1 MNPLNLQNM
10 KTILLFLITCC
21 VISTASAID
30 VASAVNTLKADD
42 YAARSQARQELLDAF
57 SLATAPDVASDSDLL
72 ALEASLVE
80 QLNTAEMPLDARLY
94 LIRMLEFFGSDVG
107 ADAAYAM
114 LGSSEGAVRDSARRA
129 LAAIPRA
136 KAGAYLLA
144 GLKKGPKTDRA
155 AYVDALVY
163 RGAVDAAPV
172 IAELL
177 QSSDPALVVA
187 AATALGELG
196 NDAVVPALLSA
207 RVSVSGE
214 AKARIES
221 ALLQLGV
228 DASATYSLAV
238 AGSRG
243 VIRAEAFRQLISL
256 DPIRAKQ
263 VLEIAIAEAGFSGRL
278 RFLQVALG
286 SRADALSAVVV
297 AHLPGASVSDQLVII
312 TEIGEQGFVAYEE
325 QLLALLP
332 QSEGIFRASL
342 IHALGNVGGDASFEP
357 LYQAFSANTKDDNAA
372 NALARVKA
380 PSADQK
386 ALATVESGADLDA
399 RIASIKVLE
408 LRNTS
413 GATTLLNGIIS
424 GTADAT
430 LKEAAFKSLESIGDD
445 GSIQSLLK
453 LIIAGD
459 AQSKP
464 AQRSLKRLSLN
475 FGAAEYQW
483 NELYLPALNVAAND
497 SARQALIQ
505 ILDGVAC
512 EPVVIYLRE
521 ILLDRDSTLRP
532 AAMTV
537 LQRWPLQE
545 GLYAGDLWLAIGS
558 DESATEQEINNSV
571 RALEKMLKHRE
582 YAFQFAQIDL
592 LVAIAQSNLP
602 LEYKLE
608 LLRLYDDPKV
618 HFNPGL
624 YGHVKRG
631 LNKVKDDPLLS
642 AQVIQMIGK
651 I

>member
-1 MNPLNLQNM
+1 M
-10 KTILLFLITCC
+10 
-21 VISTASAID
+21 
-30 VASAVNTLKADD
+30 
-42 YAARSQARQELLDAF
+42 
-57 SLATAPDVASDSDLL
+57 
-72 ALEASLVE
+72 
-80 QLNTAEMPLDARLY
+80 
-94 LIRMLEFFGSDVG
+94 
-107 ADAAYAM
+107 
-114 LGSSEGAVRDSARRA
+114 
-129 LAAIPRA
+129 
-136 KAGAYLLA
+136 
-144 GLKKGPKTDRA
+144 
-155 AYVDALVY
+155 
-163 RGAVDAAPV
+163 
-172 IAELL
+172 
-177 QSSDPALVVA
+177 
-187 AATALGELG
+187 
-196 NDAVVPALLSA
+196 
-207 RVSVSGE
+207 
-214 AKARIES
+214 
-221 ALLQLGV
+221 
-228 DASATYSLAV
+228 
-238 AGSRG
+238 
-243 VIRAEAFRQLISL
+243 
-256 DPIRAKQ
+256 
-263 VLEIAIAEAGFSGRL
+263 
-278 RFLQVALG
+278 
-286 SRADALSAVVV
+286 VV

-453 LIIAGD
+453 LIIGGD

-537 LQRWPLQE
+537 LQRWPLRE

-571 RALEKMLKHRE
+571 RALKKMLKHRE

-592 LVAIAQSNLP
+592 LVAIAQSNFP

-624 YGHVKRG
+624 YGHVKQG

>member
-1 MNPLNLQNM
+1 
-10 KTILLFLITCC
+10 
-21 VISTASAID
+21 
-30 VASAVNTLKADD
+30 
-42 YAARSQARQELLDAF
+42 
-57 SLATAPDVASDSDLL
+57 
-72 ALEASLVE
+72 
-80 QLNTAEMPLDARLY
+80 
-94 LIRMLEFFGSDVG
+94 
-107 ADAAYAM
+107 
-114 LGSSEGAVRDSARRA
+114 
-129 LAAIPRA
+129 
-136 KAGAYLLA
+136 
-144 GLKKGPKTDRA
+144 
-155 AYVDALVY
+155 
-163 RGAVDAAPV
+163 
-172 IAELL
+172 
-177 QSSDPALVVA
+177 
-187 AATALGELG
+187 
-196 NDAVVPALLSA
+196 
-207 RVSVSGE
+207 
-214 AKARIES
+214 
-221 ALLQLGV
+221 
-228 DASATYSLAV
+228 
-238 AGSRG
+238 
-243 VIRAEAFRQLISL
+243 
-256 DPIRAKQ
+256 

-278 RFLQVALG
+278 RFLQVALS
-286 SRADALSAVVV
+286 SRVDALSAVVV

-413 GATTLLNGIIS
+413 GATALLNGIIS

-453 LIIAGD
+453 LIIGGD

-537 LQRWPLQE
+537 LQRWPLRE

-558 DESATEQEINNSV
+558 DESATEKEINNSV
-571 RALEKMLKHRE
+571 RALKKMLMHPE

-618 HFNPGL
+618 HFNRGL
-624 YGHVKRG
+624 YGHVKQG
-631 LNKVKDDPLLS
+631 LNKVKDDPLIS